1 MSNLEE
7 AKRGTSTFFSTNSV
21 CGSKISKSSKSCE
34 EPSFK
39 HFEIELHICVMR
51 VLVNSIKP
59 TGKLGAEEN
68 NHLKAK
74 FSWL

>member
-1 MSNLEE
+1 MRSRDIN
-7 AKRGTSTFFSTNSV
+7 
-21 CGSKISKSSKSCE
+21 IM
-34 EPSFK
+34 
-39 HFEIELHICVMR
+39 ELNYICAMR